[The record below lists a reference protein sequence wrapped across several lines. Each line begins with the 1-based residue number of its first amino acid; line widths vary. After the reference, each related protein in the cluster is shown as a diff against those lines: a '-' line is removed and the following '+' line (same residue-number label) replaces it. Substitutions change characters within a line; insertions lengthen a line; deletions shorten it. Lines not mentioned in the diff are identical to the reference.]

1 MPKHIDEQKNE
12 EFEKLKVQ
20 AEEYLNGWKRAL
32 ADYENLKKQT
42 QKEAEEFAKFAT
54 LNFVISLIPVYDH
67 LKLSFNHLPEE
78 FKNNDWV
85 KGIGHIKNQM
95 KEVLNFNG
103 VEEIVPVIGEN
114 FNPGFHEAVENAN
127 NTNAS
132 TNNVNVINV
141 IKEVLS
147 DGYKLN
153 GRVFKPAKVIVK

>member
-1 MPKHIDEQKNE
+1 M
-12 EFEKLKVQ
+12 
-20 AEEYLNGWKRAL
+20 
-32 ADYENLKKQT
+32 
-42 QKEAEEFAKFAT
+42 
-54 LNFVISLIPVYDH
+54 
-67 LKLSFNHLPEE
+67 PEE
-78 FKNNDWV
+78 LKNNDWV
-85 KGIGHIKNQM
+85 KGIEHIKNQM

-127 NTNAS
+127 NTNAG